1 LNKELAKKGDDKLK
15 AEVYKMLRMI
25 KGSFYQFCCRSL
37 AATLLFCTSQ
47 VNAETLDETYQKALK
62 EGGTLN
68 LYGTLTPTTAMRSC
82 RFLKSAFPVLKSKIT
97 ALAATRSSREPFPKR
112 AVEEPSET
120 LFT

>member
-1 LNKELAKKGDDKLK
+1 MKLLK

-68 LYGTLTPTTAMRSC
+68 LYGTLTPPTAVAVLPFFENR
-82 RFLKSAFPVLKSKIT
+82 FPVMKVENPGASADKIV
-97 ALAATRSSREPFPKR
+97 AR
-112 AVEEPSET
+112 AI
-120 LFT
+120 